1 MFDFVHENKKIVQI
15 VFALMILPFALWGID
30 SYDKSGSASEG
41 VASVNGSPISQQEF
55 ENALRSQQDRMR
67 KQLGTNFDPAMLDNP
82 EMKRAILDNLVTQH
96 LLLDRAKVAKLV
108 VTDERIAQV
117 IAGIEAFQDN
127 GKFDKK
133 RYEEVL
139 KNQNMTPLIFEARL
153 RDEFLGQ
160 QMQDA
165 YVQNG
170 FSANSVAENIIH
182 LNEQQR
188 MVSVVPIAIQP
199 FVTQVNVDEA
209 ELKKYYEQNQKEFQV
224 QEQAKVE
231 YVKFSAENL
240 LAKAE
245 VSKDES
251 FKYYEEHQA
260 DFGAPEERQAA
271 HILIPVT
278 ASASQAEQEAAKVK
292 ATQLLQQAKRTP
304 AKFGEL
310 AKLNSQDPGSAT
322 KGGDLGFFGRGMMV
336 KPFDDAAFAL
346 KVGEISDLV
355 RSDFG
360 YHIIKL
366 TAIKA
371 SRVLPFDEAREG
383 IVNKLRQQKAL
394 DMFAALAEKFSNAVY
409 EQSDTLKPAAD
420 LVGAKIEQSS
430 WLNKGEIAG
439 APWTAKMLEAV
450 FSDDVTKHKRNTA
463 AIEVEPN
470 TLVAARLVE
479 YKPAAV
485 SAFNE
490 VQETIR
496 KKLTHSKA
504 LELASTQGKATLTQ
518 LQKGDKPALAWGA
531 VQSVT
536 RVKHG
541 SLDVELVRQVFQAN
555 AAKLPQYV
563 GADMKENGYMI
574 VRIDAV
580 KEGEAVNDANRTRY
594 VQQLRKLTGE
604 EMFHAYLED
613 AKQQVSIKVN
623 LLEIAQP

>member
-15 VFALMILPFALWGID
+15 IFALMILPFALWGVA

-41 VASVNGSPISQQEF
+41 VASVNGSPISQQDF

-67 KQLGTNFDPAMLDNP
+67 KQLGANFDPTMLDNP
-82 EMKRAILDNLVTQH
+82 EMKRAIMDNLVTQR

-108 VTDERIAQV
+108 VTDERVAQV
-117 IAGIEAFQDN
+117 IASIEAFQDN

-170 FSANSVAENIIH
+170 FSANSVADNIIH

-188 MVSVVPIAIQP
+188 MVSSVPIAIQP
-199 FVTQVNVDEA
+199 FIAQAKVDEA
-209 ELKKYYEQNQKEFQV
+209 ELKKYYEQNPKEFQV

-245 VSKDES
+245 INKDES

-260 DFGAPEERQAA
+260 DFGTPEERQAA

-278 ASASQAEQEAAKVK
+278 PAASQAEQDAAKAK
-292 ATQLLQQAKRTP
+292 ATQLLRQAKQTP

-346 KVGEISDLV
+346 KVGEISELV

-420 LVGAKIEQSS
+420 LVGAKIEQSN
-430 WLNKGEIAG
+430 WLNKGAIAG

-485 SAFNE
+485 SAFSE
-490 VQETIR
+490 VQEAIR
-496 KKLTHSKA
+496 KKLMHSKA
-504 LELASTQGKATLTQ
+504 LELASTQGKVTLAQ
-518 LQKGDKPALAWGA
+518 LQKGDKPTLAWGA
-531 VQSVT
+531 MQSVT

-541 SLDVELVRQVFQAN
+541 SLDAELVRQVFQAN
-555 AAKLPQYV
+555 TAKLPQYV

-580 KEGEAVNDANRTRY
+580 KEGEAVNDANRARY
-594 VQQLRKLTGE
+594 AQQLRKLTGE

-623 LLEIAQP
+623 LPDMVQP

>member
-1 MFDFVHENKKIVQI
+1 V
-15 VFALMILPFALWGID
+15 
-30 SYDKSGSASEG
+30 
-41 VASVNGSPISQQEF
+41 
-55 ENALRSQQDRMR
+55 
-67 KQLGTNFDPAMLDNP
+67 
-82 EMKRAILDNLVTQH
+82 
-96 LLLDRAKVAKLV
+96 
-108 VTDERIAQV
+108 AQV
-117 IAGIEAFQDN
+117 IGSIEAFQDN
-127 GKFDKK
+127 GRFDKK

-170 FSANSVAENIIH
+170 FSANSIADNIIH

-199 FVTQVNVDEA
+199 FIVQAKVDDA
-209 ELKKYYEQNQKEFQV
+209 ELKKYYEQNPKEFQV
-224 QEQAKVE
+224 QEQTKVE

-245 VSKDES
+245 VSKDDS

-260 DFGAPEERQAA
+260 DFGTPEERQAA
-271 HILIPVT
+271 HILIPVIAT
-278 ASASQAEQEAAKVK
+278 ASQAEQDTAKAK
-292 ATQLLQQAKRTP
+292 ATQLLQQAKQTP
-304 AKFGEL
+304 AKFAEL

-346 KVGEISDLV
+346 KVGEISELV

-366 TAIKA
+366 TAIKP

-430 WLNKGEIAG
+430 WLNKGAIAG

-479 YKPAAV
+479 YKPAAT
-485 SAFNE
+485 SAFSE
-490 VQETIR
+490 VQEVIR
-496 KKLTHSKA
+496 QKLMHSKA
-504 LELASTQGKATLTQ
+504 LELASTQGKATLAQ
-518 LQKGDKPALAWGA
+518 LQKGDKPTLAWGA
-531 VQSVT
+531 IQSVT
-536 RVKHG
+536 RAKHG
-541 SLDVELVRQVFQAN
+541 SLDAELVRQVFQAN
-555 AAKLPQYV
+555 TAKLPQYV
-563 GADMKENGYMI
+563 GADMKENGYVI

-580 KEGEAVNDANRTRY
+580 KEGEAVNDANRTHY
-594 VQQLRKLTGE
+594 AQQLRKLTGE

-613 AKQQVSIKVN
+613 AKQQVAIKVN
-623 LLEIAQP
+623 LPDVVQP